1 MKPPPCLVNNMDGKQ
16 IHQNYGWLVL
26 FTNEH
31 TKKKRFKTPSLWLNN
46 ILELCEDMKSPN
58 LARKF
63 KVMASITTINATSSI
78 ECMVIMVFELI
89 VTTFLDV
96 VAIITFANV
105 HKKKLCWVLQNA
117 STLALPCPQH
127 ACATTIAWCCYL
139 TRWWQWWWWLP
150 FIVVGFACC
159 LLF

>member
-1 MKPPPCLVNNMDGKQ
+1 
-16 IHQNYGWLVL
+16 
-26 FTNEH
+26 
-31 TKKKRFKTPSLWLNN
+31 
-46 ILELCEDMKSPN
+46 MKSPN

-105 HKKKLCWVLQNA
+105 HKKKLC
-117 STLALPCPQH
+117 
-127 ACATTIAWCCYL
+127 
-139 TRWWQWWWWLP
+139 
-150 FIVVGFACC
+150 
-159 LLF
+159 